1 MRSAECECGARA
13 AHDPSLQ
20 LRIPHSPLRTGVG
33 RGAVKYYVRI
43 GDRTVEVELDG
54 NRAVVGGEAREA
66 HLATVPG
73 TPLYHLLLAGES
85 WTLAAEVLDGVGRW
99 ALGVAGE
106 RVEVEVRSEQA
117 REIEAL
123 APTRA
128 GPPGQRTVKA
138 PMPGLVVRVEVAA
151 GQRVEGGAGLV
162 VVEAM
167 KMENELRAPQ
177 AGVVA
182 TVHVEVGQAVEK
194 GAPLVT
200 LASPEASG

>member
-1 MRSAECECGARA
+1 
-13 AHDPSLQ
+13 
-20 LRIPHSPLRTGVG
+20 V
-33 RGAVKYYVRI
+33 
-43 GDRTVEVELDG
+43 
-54 NRAVVGGEAREA
+54 
-66 HLATVPG
+66 
-73 TPLYHLLLAGES
+73 
-85 WTLAAEVLDGVGRW
+85 AAEALDGVGRW
-99 ALGVAGE
+99 ALVVAGE
-106 RVEVEVRSEQA
+106 RVEVDVRSERT
-117 REIEAL
+117 RETEAL
-123 APTRA
+123 APNR
-128 GPPGQRTVKA
+128 PSSPGQRTIKA

-177 AGVVA
+177 PGVVA

>member
-1 MRSAECECGARA
+1 MFRVPTSAFRVRG
-13 AHDPSLQ
+13 H
-20 LRIPHSPLRTGVG
+20 
-33 RGAVKYYVRI
+33 GAVKYYVRI

-54 NRAVVGGEAREA
+54 NRVVVEGKVREA
-66 HLATVPG
+66 HLATIPG
-73 TPLYHLLLAGES
+73 TPLYHLLLSGAS
-85 WTLAAEVLDGVGRW
+85 WTLAAEALDGVGRW

-106 RVEVEVRSEQA
+106 RVEVEVRSEQG
-117 REIEAL
+117 REIEAP
-123 APTRA
+123 APNRP
-128 GPPGQRTVKA
+128 GPPGQRTVRA

-151 GQRVEGGAGLV
+151 GQHVEGGAGLV

-177 AGVVA
+177 PGVVA